1 MPGQSSSLQGR
12 RSQHELEAYCR
23 PNLGDILDTRFVEIE
38 FSSARKNL
46 ETRPNRDLLTSLLA
60 IHTGHLAIRWTGTS
74 GITGP
79 RLGLV

>member
-60 IHTGHLAIRWTGTS
+60 IHTGRLAIRWTGTS